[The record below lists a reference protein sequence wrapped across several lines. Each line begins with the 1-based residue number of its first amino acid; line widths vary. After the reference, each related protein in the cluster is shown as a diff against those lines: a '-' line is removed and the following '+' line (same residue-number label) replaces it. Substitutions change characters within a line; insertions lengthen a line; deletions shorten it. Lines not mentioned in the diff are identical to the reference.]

1 MIYFCRQ
8 SFKAAVVE
16 YQQPLL
22 QDVNLCPNV
31 QILKNLDKYQ
41 EFVEQAAAQVTFLN
55 YIVIVSQ
62 YLHRIIIRH
71 L

>member
-1 MIYFCRQ
+1 MIYLCRQ

-16 YQQPLL
+16 YQQTLL
-22 QDVNLCPNV
+22 QDVNLCPNK

-55 YIVIVSQ
+55 YVVIVSQ